1 MSNID
6 NIDELILNDS
16 WNLYFHAK
24 NNLKKYADNT
34 TLIYNISSI
43 KSLWEV
49 YNNFPQPLELFSE
62 YNTFQKKIKKTNE
75 IPNAISIFRNN
86 SYPQWEHNTNQN
98 GYEWSMR
105 KQKNIQDSNYIW
117 LNLILTILGEAFK
130 NSELING
137 IRIVDCSIESKIIYR
152 YEVWISEKKYKE
164 YFENLIKNILK
175 TPNYIR
181 LIYRDHCTLKETEK
195 I

>member
-86 SYPQWEHNTNQN
+86 SYPQWEHNTNKK

-117 LNLILTILGEAFK
+117 LNLILTILGEAFE

>member
-86 SYPQWEHNTNQN
+86 SYPQWEHNTNKN

-117 LNLILTILGEAFK
+117 LNLILTILGEAFE

>member
-62 YNTFQKKIKKTNE
+62 YNTLQKKIKKTNE

-86 SYPQWEHNTNQN
+86 SYPQWEHNTNKN

-117 LNLILTILGEAFK
+117 LNLILTILGEAFE